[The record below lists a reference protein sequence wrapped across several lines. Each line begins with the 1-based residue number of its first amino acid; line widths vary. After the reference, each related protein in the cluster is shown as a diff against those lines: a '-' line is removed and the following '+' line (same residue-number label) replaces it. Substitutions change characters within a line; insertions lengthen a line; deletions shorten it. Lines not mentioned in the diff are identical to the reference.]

1 MHNTI
6 KLMAVAGLLAL
17 AQNASAVDCKASTIK
32 GVWGFSYD
40 AIDLQGGRNCV
51 GVGLMTFNTGTL
63 SNNSVRITAQ
73 RNSCNGD
80 PASSFAASG
89 TYSVAPA
96 CVGNSTNLKYSSD
109 NNFRARPDFNIVE
122 NGTRLQF
129 ILVQNNGLALRGEAF
144 KR

>member
-1 MHNTI
+1 MHNTMKI
-6 KLMAVAGLLAL
+6 MAAAGLLAL
-17 AQNASAVDCKASTIK
+17 AHNASAVDCKVSTIK

-40 AIDLQGGRNCV
+40 AIDLQGSRNCV

-63 SNNSVRITAQ
+63 SNNSIRITAQ

-89 TYSVAPA
+89 TYSVAA
-96 CVGNSTNLKYSSD
+96 TCTGKSTNLKYSSND
-109 NNFRARPDFNIVE
+109 SGAKLDFNIVE

-129 ILVQNNGLALRGEAF
+129 ILVQSNGLTLRGEAL

>member
-6 KLMAVAGLLAL
+6 KLVAAAGPLAL
-17 AQNASAVDCKASTIK
+17 AQNASAADCKASTIK

-80 PASSFAASG
+80 PALSFAASG

-96 CVGNSTNLKYSSD
+96 CTGKSTNLKYSSND
-109 NNFRARPDFNIVE
+109 SGAKLDFNIVE

-129 ILVQNNGLALRGEAF
+129 ILVQSNGLALHGEAF